1 MNLEEE
7 EKLVHLCEWGD
18 MRAKETL
25 FHANYAIIGTIIKNY
40 TVSTG
45 IEYNDLYSEG
55 SIGLWIAID
64 KYKLGRGTKLISYA
78 NYWIRDRINKALSM
92 KSRVIRVPVH
102 LVQKGCKFQKKKAAI
117 ELEVNRELTQAEL
130 KEIDAKGQL
139 AASACLECISISQ
152 NIYNEG
158 DSEHGPNSSTN
169 SIAFEDTYETDEI
182 PVTERMFMAEMIL
195 KIPALLKKI
204 RPRYRKVIKQRY
216 GIGCRQHTLDEIAD
230 DENVT
235 RERIRQ
241 LQKAAL
247 KELREQMI
255 KMI

>member
-40 TVSTG
+40 TVSPG

-102 LVQKGCKFQKKKAAI
+102 LVQKGYKFQKKKEAI
-117 ELEVNRELTQAEL
+117 ELEENRILSEKEL
-130 KEIDAKGQL
+130 KEMDAKGKIAAEACIDCVSIHQNVYNAGSDGCGTTNFNL
-139 AASACLECISISQ
+139 ATIEEL
-152 NIYNEG
+152 
-158 DSEHGPNSSTN
+158 
-169 SIAFEDTYETDEI
+169 YETDEI
-182 PVTERMFMAEMIL
+182 PISERMFIAEMIL
-195 KIPALLKKI
+195 KIPSLLKKI
-204 RPRYRKVIKQRY
+204 RPRYRKVIRERY
-216 GIGCRQHTLDEIAD
+216 GIGCRQRTLDEIAD